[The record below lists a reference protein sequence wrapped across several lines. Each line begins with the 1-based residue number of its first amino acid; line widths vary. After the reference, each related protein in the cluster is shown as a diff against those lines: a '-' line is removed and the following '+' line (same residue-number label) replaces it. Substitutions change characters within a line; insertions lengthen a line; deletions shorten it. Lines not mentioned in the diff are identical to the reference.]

1 MRSRRVAG
9 AALWGLFAALVV
21 GGGWLFL
28 RACALDAL
36 GLDYCPVRGDGGA
49 DAGAMRRAAAEGDGL
64 AREVHMAE
72 LSAAEAPVCA
82 PPAPAPVV
90 PAASPALIPP
100 TPPPVVPAPA
110 RPMPQ
115 PAPAPRAEPAR
126 IDRKVEERG
135 GRNGRLQFTLEWA
148 TLDDLDLDVDCPGGD
163 IDSTPGHAGPG
174 ICGDGRKDVDANRNL
189 IDNVS
194 STPIENVVWQD
205 DVPSGLYRIE
215 VIEYKAKA
223 SGGNTVPFN
232 LRLRWNG
239 QERECHDV
247 VTVLPASTSLTKN
260 GKVLGGTEKLLT
272 WTFGTPL
279 PDCTFVTSDTI
290 RGGPQK

>member
-1 MRSRRVAG
+1 MSARRTAV
-9 AALWGLFAALVV
+9 AALWGLFAVLVI
-21 GGGWLFL
+21 GGGWLSL
-28 RACALDAL
+28 RACAFDAV
-36 GLDYCPVRGDGGA
+36 GLDYCPVRA
-49 DAGAMRRAAAEGDGL
+49 DAGAMRRAAAEGDSL

-72 LSAAEAPVCA
+72 LSVAEAPVCA
-82 PPAPAPVV
+82 PPSPTVPAP
-90 PAASPALIPP
+90 IPP
-100 TPPPVVPAPA
+100 TPPRVVPAPA
-110 RPMPQ
+110 RPAA
-115 PAPAPRAEPAR
+115 APVAPPHAETER

-148 TLDDLDLDVDCPGGD
+148 TLDDLDLNVSCPGGG

-174 ICGDGRKDVDANRNL
+174 ICGDGLKDVDANRNL
-189 IDNVS
+189 IENVS

-205 DVPSGLYRIE
+205 DIPSGLYRIE
-215 VIEYKAKA
+215 VIEYRAKT
-223 SGGNTVPFN
+223 SEGNSVPFT

-247 VTVLPASTSLTKN
+247 VTVLPAATSLPKN

-272 WTFGTPL
+272 WNFGTPL
-279 PDCTFVTSDTI
+279 PDCTFVTSDTV